1 MSLYL
6 SADCAFGFL
15 IKNQIFTCTDWKNTH
30 LETSKYY
37 VSFICEYDN
46 PKVCN
51 FEIVV
56 IKGQHC
62 LLSKSLQSTAV
73 RLGFYN
79 KIGNIFTTC
88 AFTT

>member
-15 IKNQIFTCTDWKNTH
+15 IKNHIFTCTNWKHTH
-30 LETSKYY
+30 LGTVKYY
-37 VSFICEYDN
+37 VSFTCEYDN

-62 LLSKSLQSTAV
+62 LLSKSLQSTAL
-73 RLGFYN
+73 RLCFYDR
-79 KIGNIFTTC
+79 IENIFTDCTL
-88 AFTT
+88 TI